1 MQNTDY
7 VKTLSEVYKKYES
20 DTKEVAY
27 FIEQVTGHL
36 IPDFRYALKHGVL
49 KMIDGI
55 KDKEGDGFRAM
66 ELALQSVIVLA
77 DRYREILENQL
88 KDAPQNRAN
97 QLEYMIKTL
106 ERVPRRGAR

>member
-1 MQNTDY
+1 MTVLQEAMPLSTRVFKVEEFNGYCDPTAVFNDIEPNEEFTSERIRTVRQYMQNTDY

-49 KMIDGI
+49 K
-55 KDKEGDGFRAM
+55 K
-66 ELALQSVIVLA
+66 
-77 DRYREILENQL
+77 
-88 KDAPQNRAN
+88 
-97 QLEYMIKTL
+97 
-106 ERVPRRGAR
+106 